1 MFFKTYE
8 TLTITQVLKLKYI
21 GKSSQFYIERI
32 CVKNE
37 GKSEKVDDVEVLDL
51 IVEKGAKGAI
61 IKLKEITEKLS
72 KDITK
77 EEKLKLLNE
86 KNENIKSLQKYLEN
100 KLLNGLQYKMGS
112 FFYLLLYIKYT
123 FQHSMKF
130 FEN

>member
-1 MFFKTYE
+1 M
-8 TLTITQVLKLKYI
+8 
-21 GKSSQFYIERI
+21 R
-32 CVKNE
+32 KNQIKNSE

-86 KNENIKSLQKYLEN
+86 QNENIKALQKFLEN
-100 KLLNGLQYKMGS
+100 K
-112 FFYLLLYIKYT
+112 
-123 FQHSMKF
+123 
-130 FEN
+130 

>member
-1 MFFKTYE
+1 M
-8 TLTITQVLKLKYI
+8 
-21 GKSSQFYIERI
+21 
-32 CVKNE
+32 
-37 GKSEKVDDVEVLDL
+37 

-86 KNENIKSLQKYLEN
+86 QNENIKSLQKYLEN

-123 FQHSMKF
+123 F
-130 FEN
+130 

>member
-1 MFFKTYE
+1 M
-8 TLTITQVLKLKYI
+8 
-21 GKSSQFYIERI
+21 R
-32 CVKNE
+32 KNQIKNSE
-37 GKSEKVDDVEVLDL
+37 GKSEKVDNVEVLDL

-86 KNENIKSLQKYLEN
+86 QNENIKSLQKYLEN
-100 KLLNGLQYKMGS
+100 KLLNGFQYKIGS

-123 FQHSMKF
+123 F
-130 FEN
+130 

>member
-1 MFFKTYE
+1 M
-8 TLTITQVLKLKYI
+8 
-21 GKSSQFYIERI
+21 R
-32 CVKNE
+32 KNQIKNSE

-86 KNENIKSLQKYLEN
+86 QNENIKYFQKYLEN
-100 KLLNGLQYKMGS
+100 K
-112 FFYLLLYIKYT
+112 
-123 FQHSMKF
+123 
-130 FEN
+130 